1 MRIMKIYQIQI
12 RKSVKK
18 DLELI
23 KNFVVEKTDHE
34 NAIKYAAELYAE
46 IESLT
51 YLADYIKVSEWKTGN
66 KFSVKEKIL
75 ITKNRKW
82 SIFFHVYRNIVIV
95 DMILPSKMVKE

>member
-1 MRIMKIYQIQI
+1 MKTYQIQI
-12 RKSVKK
+12 RKRVRK
-18 DLELI
+18 DLDLI
-23 KNFVVEKTDHE
+23 KDFVVEKTNHE

-51 YLADYIKVSEWKTGN
+51 FLADFIKISEWKTGS
-66 KFSVKEKIL
+66 KFSKREKVL

-82 SIFFHVYRNIVIV
+82 SVFFHIYRGIVIV